1 MTMKIKLRNRLEV
14 LMRDSGVKSIE
25 EMAQRLTEKQ
35 GYKITRTPL
44 SRKFKDDDVQLPL
57 SLIEA
62 LCNELQC
69 LPGDLFETNVSDASV
84 EFVDDLRSRL
94 QPFRYGTLR
103 LAKPGAASDVPAPAQ
118 EAAVPPA
125 AASPATPTPTPA
137 ARPKP
142 RLAEKSLDDLA
153 GPKVTHLNANKVKSK
168 S

>member
-1 MTMKIKLRNRLEV
+1 
-14 LMRDSGVKSIE
+14 MRDSGVKSIE

-44 SRKFKDDDVQLPL
+44 SRKFKDEDVQLPL

-69 LPGDLFETNVSDASV
+69 LPGDLFETNVSDAPAK
-84 EFVDDLRSRL
+84 FVDDLRSRL

-103 LAKPGAASDVPAPAQ
+103 LAKPGATSDAPAPAQ

>member
-25 EMAQRLTEKQ
+25 EMAQRLTENQ
-35 GYKITRTPL
+35 SYKITRTPL

-69 LPGDLFETNVSDASV
+69 LPGDLFETNVSDAPA

-103 LAKPGAASDVPAPAQ
+103 LAKPGSSGDAPAPAQ
-118 EAAVPPA
+118 EPAAPPA
-125 AASPATPTPTPA
+125 AAPEPTT

-142 RLAEKSLDDLA
+142 RVAEKNLDDLA
-153 GPKVTHLNANKVKSK
+153 GPKVTHLNAKKVKSK

>member
-25 EMAQRLTEKQ
+25 EMAQRLTENQ

-69 LPGDLFETNVSDASV
+69 LPGDLFETNVSDAPA

-103 LAKPGAASDVPAPAQ
+103 LAKPGSSGDAPAPAQ
-118 EAAVPPA
+118 EPAAPPA
-125 AASPATPTPTPA
+125 AAPEPTT

-142 RLAEKSLDDLA
+142 RLAEKNLDDLA
-153 GPKVTHLNANKVKSK
+153 GPKVTHLNAKKVKSK

>member
-25 EMAQRLTEKQ
+25 EMAQRLTENQ

-69 LPGDLFETNVSDASV
+69 LPGDLFETNVSDAPA

-103 LAKPGAASDVPAPAQ
+103 LAKPGSASDAPAPAQ
-118 EAAVPPA
+118 EAAMPPA
-125 AASPATPTPTPA
+125 APSAELPT

-142 RLAEKSLDDLA
+142 RLAEKNLDDLA
-153 GPKVTHLNANKVKSK
+153 GPKVTHLNAKKVKPK

>member
-25 EMAQRLTEKQ
+25 EMAQRLTENQ

-69 LPGDLFETNVSDASV
+69 LPGDLFETNVSDAPA

-103 LAKPGAASDVPAPAQ
+103 LAKPGASNDSSAPAPQ
-118 EAAVPPA
+118 SEAVAPAA
-125 AASPATPTPTPA
+125 AASPDTAAT

-142 RLAEKSLDDLA
+142 RLAEKNLDDLA
-153 GPKVTHLNANKVKSK
+153 GPKVTHLNAKKVKSK

>member
-25 EMAQRLTEKQ
+25 EMAQRLTENQ
-35 GYKITRTPL
+35 AYKITRTPL

-69 LPGDLFETNVSDASV
+69 LPGDLFETNVSDAPA

-103 LAKPGAASDVPAPAQ
+103 LAKPGSASDAQAPAQ
-118 EAAVPPA
+118 EAAAPPA
-125 AASPATPTPTPA
+125 AASPEPTT

-142 RLAEKSLDDLA
+142 RLAEKNLDDLA
-153 GPKVTHLNANKVKSK
+153 GPKVTHLNAKKVKPK

>member
-25 EMAQRLTEKQ
+25 EMAQRLTENQ

-69 LPGDLFETNVSDASV
+69 LPGDLFETNVSDAPA

-103 LAKPGAASDVPAPAQ
+103 LAKPGSSGDAPAPAQ
-118 EAAVPPA
+118 EPAAPPA
-125 AASPATPTPTPA
+125 AAPEPTT

-142 RLAEKSLDDLA
+142 RVAEKNLDDLA
-153 GPKVTHLNANKVKSK
+153 GPKVTHLNAKKVKSK

>member
-25 EMAQRLTEKQ
+25 EMAQRLTENQ
-35 GYKITRTPL
+35 RYKITRTPL

-69 LPGDLFETNVSDASV
+69 LPGDLFETNVSDAPA

-103 LAKPGAASDVPAPAQ
+103 LAKPGASNDSSTPAPPS
-118 EAAVPPA
+118 EAVAPAA
-125 AASPATPTPTPA
+125 AASPDTAAT

-142 RLAEKSLDDLA
+142 RLAEKNLDDLA
-153 GPKVTHLNANKVKSK
+153 GPKVTHLNAKKVKSK

>member
-1 MTMKIKLRNRLEV
+1 MTMRIKLRNRLEV

-25 EMAQRLTEKQ
+25 EMAQRLTENQ

-69 LPGDLFETNVSDASV
+69 LPGDLFETNVSDAPA

-103 LAKPGAASDVPAPAQ
+103 LAKPGAVSDAPAPTQ
-118 EAAVPPA
+118 EV
-125 AASPATPTPTPA
+125 AASPAATSAEPTAP
-137 ARPKP
+137 RQKP
-142 RLAEKSLDDLA
+142 RLAEKNLDDLA
-153 GPKVTHLNANKVKSK
+153 GPKVTHLNAKKVKSK

>member
-25 EMAQRLTEKQ
+25 EMAQRLTENQ

-69 LPGDLFETNVSDASV
+69 LPGDLFETNVSDAPA

-103 LAKPGAASDVPAPAQ
+103 LAKPGSASDAQAPAQ
-118 EAAVPPA
+118 EAAAPPA
-125 AASPATPTPTPA
+125 AASPEPTT

-142 RLAEKSLDDLA
+142 RLAEQNLDDLA
-153 GPKVTHLNANKVKSK
+153 GPKVTHLNAKKVKSK